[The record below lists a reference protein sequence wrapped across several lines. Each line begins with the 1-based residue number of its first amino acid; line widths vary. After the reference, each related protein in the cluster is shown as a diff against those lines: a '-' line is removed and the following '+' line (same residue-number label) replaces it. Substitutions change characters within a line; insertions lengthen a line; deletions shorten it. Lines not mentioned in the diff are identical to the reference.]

1 MTTSTTIIGDN
12 MSPKKKLSK
21 LFKFLPCKRQSRA
34 VVNIKLSYKK
44 YEYKLNL

>member
-21 LFKFLPCKRQSRA
+21 LFKLSLIYNCL
-34 VVNIKLSYKK
+34 IK
-44 YEYKLNL
+44 NMNTN